1 MKREIKI
8 GLTLLSAVLIL
19 YFWVAWMKNL
29 HFFDEGHKNYTIIF
43 NNVNGLLQGASVNVF
58 GYPSG
63 NVISIQPM
71 QDHVEVKVRLLE
83 RVDIHT
89 DALAEIQL
97 KELMGGKQIELNPG
111 RASAILPEGGKIK
124 GYISPDLTSAFSMFG
139 DALHQ
144 VDTARINR
152 MMVNMEKITETMAFF
167 AQNIHLNNVDMMVN
181 QLSLT
186 GEELRKSAEGIN
198 IILQE
203 VQNKNVIDRGD
214 SAFRAIALMLQNV
227 EKMLESSDKM
237 LGQSANL
244 LNQVNGLIAKTE
256 SKTLPKTDSIMQQV
270 IVMLDKTDKTLST
283 VEDIVGKLNQKETIV
298 GKALNDPDFL
308 EMMDSTL
315 RNVNQT
321 LEYVRKDRIKA
332 SVSLGKLWWKQEK
345 QEEKKQ

>member
-29 HFFDEGHKNYTIIF
+29 HLFDEGHKGYTIIF
-43 NNVNGLLQGASVNVF
+43 NNVNGLLEGASVNVF
-58 GYPSG
+58 GYPAG
-63 NVISIQPM
+63 TVESIQPM
-71 QDHVEVKVRLLE
+71 QDHVEVKIRLLD
-83 RVDIHT
+83 RIAIHS

-111 RASAILPEGGKIK
+111 RASTVLKSGGIIK

-139 DALHQ
+139 EALQQ
-144 VDTARINR
+144 VDTARISR
-152 MMVNMEKITETMAFF
+152 LMTNMEKITETMAYF
-167 AQNIHLNNVDMMVN
+167 AQNMHLENMDGMVKE
-181 QLSLT
+181 LSLT
-186 GEELRKSAEGIN
+186 GVELRKSATGIN
-198 IILQE
+198 DILAEIQA
-203 VQNKNVIDRGD
+203 KNVIDRGD
-214 SAFRAIALMLQNV
+214 SAFQAIAIMLKNV

-244 LNQVNGLIAKTE
+244 LNQVNDLIAKTE

-298 GKALNDPDFL
+298 GKALNDPEFL
-308 EMMDSTL
+308 AMMDSTL
-315 RNVNQT
+315 KNLNLT
-321 LEYVRKDRIKA
+321 LEHFRNNKIRA
-332 SVSLGKLWWKQEK
+332 SVSIEKLWGKDNGNKE
-345 QEEKKQ
+345 